1 MKWKSSNF
9 EVMSEVNEK
18 GSHEERLQAE
28 RSDSPYSELLIS
40 EEASKSSDKLLVRWQ
55 SLDSDM
61 IIEEA
66 GHAVELD
73 KCDDL
78 PCVTSVENEEN
89 FGSSS
94 GFETREGREVLIEE
108 RLCQWWTGGGKRTG
122 LFLDATGKRPA
133 ARCLAGEHGES
144 SNNKVLKTEHFKGKE
159 NDKKVKLTEASVG
172 EENKKDEEKMEP
184 EKEPEPKVEDS
195 INVEEEESLEL
206 DLPVKSINKK
216 KRFVIESDSDEETT
230 KDILGKKKRNSSAKK
245 KTSSPVKDKKDD
257 VVQDSAQ
264 GTPKNPK
271 EKEIFQSSPK
281 RDKNNSSPSTKMPR
295 LKGLSE
301 TSSSFRYFK
310 TSSDADMTQRCYF
323 FSDRANICT
332 SYNSFSFVFCQI

>member
-1 MKWKSSNF
+1 MP
-9 EVMSEVNEK
+9 
-18 GSHEERLQAE
+18 GS
-28 RSDSPYSELLIS
+28 SDSPPI
-40 EEASKSSDKLLVRWQ
+40 
-55 SLDSDM
+55 
-61 IIEEA
+61 
-66 GHAVELD
+66 
-73 KCDDL
+73 
-78 PCVTSVENEEN
+78 
-89 FGSSS
+89 GSSPP
-94 GFETREGREVLIEE
+94 
-108 RLCQWWTGGGKRTG
+108 
-122 LFLDATGKRPA
+122 ATDVRGKRPA
-133 ARCLAGEHGES
+133 ARCLAGEHGEP

-195 INVEEEESLEL
+195 INVEEEESMEL
-206 DLPVKSINKK
+206 DLPVTSSKK
-216 KRFVIESDSDEETT
+216 KKKFVTESDSDEKNTKE
-230 KDILGKKKRNSSAKK
+230 KDILGERKRNSSAKK
-245 KTSSPVKDKKDD
+245 KPSPPVKDKNDD

-264 GTPKNPK
+264 GTPKIPK

-332 SYNSFSFVFCQI
+332 SYNSFSFVFCQQI

>member
-1 MKWKSSNF
+1 MP
-9 EVMSEVNEK
+9 
-18 GSHEERLQAE
+18 GS
-28 RSDSPYSELLIS
+28 SDSPPI
-40 EEASKSSDKLLVRWQ
+40 
-55 SLDSDM
+55 
-61 IIEEA
+61 
-66 GHAVELD
+66 
-73 KCDDL
+73 
-78 PCVTSVENEEN
+78 
-89 FGSSS
+89 GSSPP
-94 GFETREGREVLIEE
+94 
-108 RLCQWWTGGGKRTG
+108 
-122 LFLDATGKRPA
+122 ATDVRGKRPA
-133 ARCLAGEHGES
+133 ARCLAGEHGEP

-195 INVEEEESLEL
+195 INVEEEESMEL

-295 LKGLSE
+295 LKKGLSE
-301 TSSSFRYFK
+301 TSSSFWYLK

-332 SYNSFSFVFCQI
+332 SYNSFSFVFCQQI